1 MRQESLVTVPR
12 IKAWQVTLRPLEEGD
27 LDKLRQWRNS
37 DYVREKMVSTSLIT
51 AEQQAAWFQ
60 KISHDPSQMHWII
73 EYKGRPVGST
83 NVKVPVIGETVVSA
97 RVLEPGL
104 YIGEPD
110 YQGNIL
116 AFAPTLAMYDYCFSH
131 FNVTEFSAAVK
142 PDNDAALKYNRQLGY
157 EISGQDDFVR
167 LRLQKE
173 AYERQTVT
181 LKSFLSRPRKS

>member
-1 MRQESLVTVPR
+1 MRQESLVTAPH
-12 IKAWQVTLRPLEEGD
+12 IEAWQVTLRPLEEGD

-131 FNVTEFSAAVK
+131 FSVTEFSAAVK

>member
-1 MRQESLVTVPR
+1 MRQESLVTAPR
-12 IKAWQVTLRPLEEGD
+12 IEAWQVTLRPLEEGD

-131 FNVTEFSAAVK
+131 FSVTEFSAAVK

-173 AYERQTVT
+173 VYQQQTVT

>member
-1 MRQESLVTVPR
+1 MRQESLVTAPR
-12 IKAWQVTLRPLEEGD
+12 IEAWQVTLRPLEESD
-27 LDKLRQWRNS
+27 LDRLRQWRNS

-73 EYKGRPVGST
+73 EYKGQPVGST
-83 NVKVPVIGETVVSA
+83 NVKVPVIGETVISA

-131 FNVTEFSAAVK
+131 FSVTEFSAAVK

>member
-1 MRQESLVTVPR
+1 MRQESAVTAPR
-12 IKAWQVTLRPLEEGD
+12 IEAWQVTLRPLEEGD

-131 FNVTEFSAAVK
+131 FSVTEFSAAVK

-157 EISGQDDFVR
+157 EISGQDVFVR

-173 AYERQTVT
+173 VY
-181 LKSFLSRPRKS
+181 

>member
-1 MRQESLVTVPR
+1 MRQEAAVTAPR
-12 IKAWQVTLRPLEEGD
+12 IEAWQVTLRPLEEGD

-83 NVKVPVIGETVVSA
+83 NVKVPVIRETVVSA

-131 FNVTEFSAAVK
+131 FSVTEFSAAVK

>member
-1 MRQESLVTVPR
+1 MRQESLVTAPR
-12 IKAWQVTLRPLEEGD
+12 IEAWQVTLRPLEEGD

-131 FNVTEFSAAVK
+131 VSVTEFSAAVK

-173 AYERQTVT
+173 VYERQTVT

>member
-1 MRQESLVTVPR
+1 MRQESAVTAPR
-12 IKAWQVTLRPLEEGD
+12 IEAWQVTLRPLEEGD

-131 FNVTEFSAAVK
+131 FSVTEFSAAVK

-157 EISGQDDFVR
+157 EISGQDVFVR

-173 AYERQTVT
+173 VYERQTVT